1 MSESIPPDVGASALP
16 VISESPDFPPDAI
29 ERALRIRLACFDV
42 DGVLTDGRLW
52 YGADGES
59 LKAFHV
65 HDGLGLRMLIE
76 AGIEVAIVTAR
87 RSAAVTARM
96 ADLGLE
102 RVYQGVADKL
112 ACVTSLAA
120 ELNCEL
126 EEVAFTGDDQPDADA
141 MCAVGLAI
149 AVANA
154 RPEIQAI
161 AQYCTSAAGGDGAV
175 REVCGLLLFANA
187 LVAAATDGQ
196 DETRA

>member
-1 MSESIPPDVGASALP
+1 MTPDPGASALP
-16 VISESPDFPPDAI
+16 VVSKSPDFPPDVI

-65 HDGLGLRMLIE
+65 HDGLGLRMLGA

-96 ADLGLE
+96 ADLGIE

-112 ACVTSLAA
+112 ACVTTLAG
-120 ELNCEL
+120 ELTYQL

-141 MCAVGLAI
+141 MCSVGLAI

-154 RPEIQAI
+154 RPEILAL
-161 AQYCTSAAGGDGAV
+161 AQYCTRAAGGVGAV
-175 REVCGLLLFANA
+175 REVCDLLLFANA
-187 LVAAATDGQ
+187 LAAAAID
-196 DETRA
+196 